1 MERERILILGAA
13 GRDFHDFNVL
23 FRNDP
28 AFEVVG
34 FTAAQIP
41 RIACRTY
48 PPLLSG
54 ELYPEGIPI
63 WPETELENLIR
74 DHLVDVCILAYSDL
88 SHQAVMD
95 LASRVLAAGADFEL
109 AGMRTMI
116 ESKRPVIA
124 VCAVRTGAGK
134 SQVTRYIVDVLRSA
148 GLKTAV
154 LRHPMPYGNLAEEA
168 VQRFASLS
176 DLDRENLTI
185 EEREEYEA
193 HIKKGTVVYAGV
205 DYEAILRPA
214 EKETDIIV
222 WDGGNNDLPFIRP
235 DLWITVA
242 DALRPGQ
249 ETTYY
254 PGSVNFRKAE
264 IIVINKANS
273 ASEKAVASIRASAA
287 LLNPMARVIIAASR
301 VVAQDPTL
309 IRGKRV
315 LVIEDGPTL
324 THGGMP
330 FGAGKVAATI
340 YKAAEIVDPRPSAI
354 GSIKE
359 AFEKYR
365 HIGDVL
371 PALGYYPE
379 QIRELEECVNN
390 ADADTVVV
398 ATPVDLRR
406 IIRTNKP
413 ATFVTYE
420 LEDMEKPL
428 LQDEIVDFVRRR
440 LVPLNE
446 SKPPQHEFG
455 RLRS

>member
-1 MERERILILGAA
+1 MKRVRILILGAA

-23 FRNDP
+23 FRYNP

-41 RIACRTY
+41 RIACRNY
-48 PPLLSG
+48 PPVLSG

-63 WPETELENLIR
+63 WPEAELENLITDR
-74 DHLVDVCILAYSDL
+74 LVDRCLLAYSDL
-88 SHQAVMD
+88 SHQSVMD

-109 AGMRTMI
+109 AGMRTML

-134 SQVTRYIVDVLRSA
+134 SQVTRYIVQALRSA
-148 GLKTAV
+148 GLKAAV

-168 VQRFASLS
+168 VQRFASSS
-176 DLDRENLTI
+176 DLDRESLTI

-205 DYEAILRPA
+205 DYEAILRLA
-214 EKETDIIV
+214 EREADVIV

-242 DALRPGQ
+242 DALRPGH

-254 PGSVNFRKAE
+254 PGSVNFRSAQ

-273 ASEKAVASIRASAA
+273 APAEAVASIQASAA
-287 LLNPMARVIIAASR
+287 LLNPGARVIKAASR
-301 VVAQDPTL
+301 VVAEDPEL

-330 FGAGKVAATI
+330 FGAGRV
-340 YKAAEIVDPRPSAI
+340 AAEIYEASGVVDPRPNAR
-354 GSIKE
+354 GSIRE
-359 AFEKYR
+359 AFETYS
-365 HIGDVL
+365 HIGNVL

-379 QIRELEECVNN
+379 QIRELEQSVNA
-390 ADADTVVV
+390 ADADAVVV
-398 ATPVDLRR
+398 ATPIDLRR
-406 IIRTNKP
+406 IIRINKP
-413 ATFVTYE
+413 ATLVTYE
-420 LEDMEKPL
+420 LEDMERPR
-428 LQDEIVDFVRRR
+428 LQDEIMDFIRRR
-440 LVPLNE
+440 VVPLKDTSLPGE
-446 SKPPQHEFG
+446 SSG
-455 RLRS
+455 G

>member
-1 MERERILILGAA
+1 MKRARILILGAA

-23 FRNDP
+23 FRHDP
-28 AFEVVG
+28 SFEVVG

-48 PPLLSG
+48 PPVLSG
-54 ELYPEGIPI
+54 ELYPQGIPI
-63 WPETELENLIR
+63 WPEIEMESLIK
-74 DHLVDVCILAYSDL
+74 DHLVDRCILAYSDL
-88 SHQAVMD
+88 SHQTVMN
-95 LASRVLAAGADFEL
+95 LAARVLAAGADFEL

-134 SQVTRYIVDVLRSA
+134 SQVTRYIVDVLRSR
-148 GLKTAV
+148 GLKTV
-154 LRHPMPYGNLAEEA
+154 ILRHPMPYGNLAKET
-168 VQRFASLS
+168 VQRFASPS
-176 DLDRENLTI
+176 DLDVESLTI

-205 DYEAILRPA
+205 DYEAVLRLA
-214 EKETDIIV
+214 EKEADIIV

-242 DALRPGQ
+242 DALRPGH

-273 ASEKAVASIRASAA
+273 APVEAVASIRASAA
-287 LLNPMARVIIAASR
+287 LLNPCARVIRAASQ
-301 VVAQDPTL
+301 VVAQDPEL

-324 THGGMP
+324 THGGMS
-330 FGAGKVAATI
+330 FGAGVVAAGI
-340 YKAAEIVDPRPSAI
+340 YKAREIVDPRPSAQ
-354 GSIKE
+354 GSIKD

-365 HIGDVL
+365 HMGDVL

-379 QIRELEECVNN
+379 QIRELEESVND

-398 ATPVDLRR
+398 ATPVDLRH
-406 IIRTNKP
+406 IIRINKP
-413 ATFVTYE
+413 ATLVTYE

-428 LQDEIVDFVRRR
+428 LRDEIEYFVRWR
-440 LVPLNE
+440 LVPFKDE
-446 SKPPQHEFG
+446 
-455 RLRS
+455 RLTSGNPVG

>member
-1 MERERILILGAA
+1 MKRERILILGAA

-23 FRNDP
+23 FRHNP

-48 PPLLSG
+48 PPALSG
-54 ELYPEGIPI
+54 ELYPEGLPI
-63 WPETELENLIR
+63 WPQTELENLIR
-74 DHLVDVCILAYSDL
+74 GHLVDRCLLAYSDL

-95 LASRVLAAGADFEL
+95 LAARVLAAGSDFEL

-134 SQVTRYIVDVLRSA
+134 SQVTRYIVDVLRSE
-148 GLKTAV
+148 GLKAAV
-154 LRHPMPYGNLAEEA
+154 LRHPMPYGNLEKEA
-168 VQRFASLS
+168 VQRFASSS
-176 DLDRENLTI
+176 DLDRESLTI

-193 HIKKGTVVYAGV
+193 HIKNGTVVYAGV
-205 DYEAILRPA
+205 DYEAILRLA
-214 EKETDIIV
+214 EKEADIIV

-242 DALRPGQ
+242 DALRPGH

-273 ASEKAVASIRASAA
+273 ASKEAVAAIQASVA
-287 LLNPMARVIIAASR
+287 LQNPSATVIIAASQ
-301 VVAQDPTL
+301 VVVQDPEL

-324 THGGMP
+324 THGGMS
-330 FGAGKVAATI
+330 FGAGRVAARI
-340 YKAAEIVDPRPSAI
+340 YKASEIVDPRPSAI

-398 ATPVDLRR
+398 ATPVDLRH
-406 IIRTNKP
+406 IIRINKP
-413 ATFVTYE
+413 ATVVTYE

-428 LQDEIVDFVRRR
+428 LRDKIADFVRCR
-440 LVPLNE
+440 LIPLKDARVLSRN
-446 SKPPQHEFG
+446 SG
-455 RLRS
+455 G